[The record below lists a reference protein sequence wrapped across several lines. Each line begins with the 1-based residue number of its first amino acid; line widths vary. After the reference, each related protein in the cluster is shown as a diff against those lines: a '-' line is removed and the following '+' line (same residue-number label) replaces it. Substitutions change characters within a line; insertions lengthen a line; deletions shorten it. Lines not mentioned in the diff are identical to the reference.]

1 MYYNDFTFIST
12 LLFFIIWYVLQSV
25 AYYKFFEKA
34 GQPGWAGLIP
44 IYNYYIHINLVGRPK
59 YWVLLLFVPVVNFF
73 IALTI
78 HLDLLKSYNKFTY
91 LDQVLGVILAPFYMV
106 YVAYSDTQ
114 YEGKATEMPKKP
126 KTMGKE
132 WMEAIVFAV
141 FAATFIRW
149 VFMEAYVIPTPSME
163 KSLLVGDFL
172 FVSKINY
179 GPRTPKTPLQ
189 VPLTHAKIWGT
200 ELPSYIDAL
209 QLPQYRLPS
218 LSKVERN
225 DVVVFNYPP
234 EFQHPKDLRTHYIKR
249 CVAVAGDIIEVKKG
263 LVYINGVKGID
274 PAFMQHRYF
283 IETNQVIRDRIF
295 SSYGVWEYGPAIM
308 QNGTKGYGAF
318 MTAETASEIG
328 TLDFVK
334 SINVQFMNA
343 DDIEPRIFPN
353 AKYYPWNADNFGPL
367 EIPKK
372 GLTIIVNENSL
383 AKYGSTIKNY
393 EDLQDVE
400 IGIETLSVSGEKIK
414 TYTFKKDYYFMM
426 GDNRHNSED
435 SRYWGFVSEDFVVGE
450 ASFIWM
456 SLDDQASFL
465 NKIRWSRLMKGID

>member
-295 SSYGVWEYGPAIM
+295 SSYGIWEYGPAIM

-372 GLTIIVNENSL
+372 GLTIIVDENSL

-400 IGIETLSVSGEKIK
+400 ISIETLSVSGEKIK